1 MTRKMIDRSRGVV
14 TTYTT
19 CGELIAAV
27 LNGTSNRKAAFAL
40 LGANSPLQR
49 MLKQQLLVVR

>member
-1 MTRKMIDRSRGVV
+1 MTRKIDRRRGVV

-27 LNGTSNRKAAFAL
+27 LNGTPNRRAAFAL
-40 LGANSPLQR
+40 LESESPLLR